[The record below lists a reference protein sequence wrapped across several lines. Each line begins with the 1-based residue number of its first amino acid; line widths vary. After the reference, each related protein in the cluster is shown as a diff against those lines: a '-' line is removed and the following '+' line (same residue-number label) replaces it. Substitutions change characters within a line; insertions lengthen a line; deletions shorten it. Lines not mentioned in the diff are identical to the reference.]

1 MNFYRYLSLL
11 AVAATSFII
20 ISCSSKE
27 EYRSID
33 GFTQGTTYHIVY
45 TSSEAREDGVAKI
58 VDSLLAVID
67 NTMSVYN
74 PNSEISAINRGEREE
89 VSPLFENVFNRS
101 KEIYRLSD
109 GAFDVSAAPLFDA
122 WGFGFKNRENVN
134 QQMVDSIM
142 TFVGM
147 DKVKIDG
154 GKLYRSDSRLT
165 LNFNAIAQGYTSDYI
180 ASYFDKMGMK
190 NYLIEVG
197 GEIYCKGVNSRGEM
211 WSVAIDKPVDG
222 NNIPGNDLQDIVNIS
237 ERGLATSGNYRKF
250 YEVDGKKY
258 SHTINPKSG
267 YPVEHNLL
275 SATVIAKDAMTA
287 DAIATYLMVV
297 GLDRAKEVLKS
308 MPEVDAYLVYSH
320 EGEFKVY
327 KTDGVIIKK

>member
-1 MNFYRYLSLL
+1 
-11 AVAATSFII
+11 
-20 ISCSSKE
+20 
-27 EYRSID
+27 
-33 GFTQGTTYHIVY
+33 
-45 TSSEAREDGVAKI
+45 
-58 VDSLLAVID
+58 
-67 NTMSVYN
+67 
-74 PNSEISAINRGEREE
+74 
-89 VSPLFENVFNRS
+89 
-101 KEIYRLSD
+101 
-109 GAFDVSAAPLFDA
+109 
-122 WGFGFKNRENVN
+122 
-134 QQMVDSIM
+134 
-142 TFVGM
+142 
-147 DKVKIDG
+147 
-154 GKLYRSDSRLT
+154 
-165 LNFNAIAQGYTSDYI
+165 
-180 ASYFDKMGMK
+180 
-190 NYLIEVG
+190 
-197 GEIYCKGVNSRGEM
+197 M